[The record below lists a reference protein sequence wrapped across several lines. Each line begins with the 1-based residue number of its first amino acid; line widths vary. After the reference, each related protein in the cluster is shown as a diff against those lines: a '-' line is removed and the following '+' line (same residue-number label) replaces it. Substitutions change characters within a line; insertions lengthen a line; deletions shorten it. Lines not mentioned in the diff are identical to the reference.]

1 MTRPSNISAGGWST
15 ALTVRPPVP
24 RAPRSQSTSAFA
36 ARGAV
41 PVDPWFPDGTP
52 TRGSALRAVTWFAAT
67 RTYTRVATGGCHGAF
82 ESGTALSRR
91 ARRRLG
97 EKSGGRGPLAHG
109 GSVADQMSRGQ
120 ERPGGDAAERAE
132 FRIHVGVV
140 AVLRVERHVCQP
152 HRSRGLELTERSDES
167 AGCARAEPERPRSVE
182 RKPELP
188 IRAKGGKRLACP
200 LRSGWIERPTTARR
214 SGYRPAARHIGQDAP
229 DDLRRRDRTT
239 RFLALNRQAY
249 RLSGSSPTR
258 CRMAGFSRST
268 ATRNARRPCTP
279 WSSPRSS
286 SSTSLVR

>member
-152 HRSRGLELTERSDES
+152 HRSRGLELTERSTK
-167 AGCARAEPERPRSVE
+167 A
-182 RKPELP
+182 
-188 IRAKGGKRLACP
+188 
-200 LRSGWIERPTTARR
+200 
-214 SGYRPAARHIGQDAP
+214 QDAP
-229 DDLRRRDRTT
+229 VLSLNVPDPSKESLNCRSGQRAGRDWPAHSDLGGLSGRLQLGAPDTGRRRGIS
-239 RFLALNRQAY
+239 A
-249 RLSGSSPTR
+249 
-258 CRMAGFSRST
+258 RMPPMT
-268 ATRNARRPCTP
+268 
-279 WSSPRSS
+279 
-286 SSTSLVR
+286 